1 LVGPTRAGSSRA
13 AASFGASAP
22 TLAAAK
28 RHRTRVERNSRRGRS
43 MATWH
48 YEQRRSPRVTVNAAG
63 RLVLISQGLRIKDS
77 IACRV
82 IDISKGGALI
92 QASSAVGDDHFYLE
106 VDDDPGKLQLCAV
119 VRRTGNRI
127 GVQFIS

>member
-1 LVGPTRAGSSRA
+1 
-13 AASFGASAP
+13 
-22 TLAAAK
+22 
-28 RHRTRVERNSRRGRS
+28 

-48 YEQRRSPRVTVNAAG
+48 YEQRRSPRVTINASG
-63 RLVLISQGLRIKDS
+63 RLVLISQGLRIKES

-92 QASSAVGDDHFYLE
+92 QALSAVSDDQFYLE
-106 VDDDPGKLQLCAV
+106 IDDDPGTLQLCSV
-119 VRRTGNRI
+119 VRRSGNRI